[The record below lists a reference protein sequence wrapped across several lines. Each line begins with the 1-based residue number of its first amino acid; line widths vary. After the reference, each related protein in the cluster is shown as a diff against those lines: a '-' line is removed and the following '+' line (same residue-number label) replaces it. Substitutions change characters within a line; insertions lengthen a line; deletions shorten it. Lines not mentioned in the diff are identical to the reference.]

1 MKSVCFIP
9 VYNQIQELPL
19 VLSELRAAPLACD
32 TVLLVN
38 NGSDDGSEQLIRS
51 SEFEYLD
58 FPQNLGIGFG
68 FIKAIEW
75 ALARDYELFCVI
87 AGNGKMLP
95 VEMPRVLDPLRRGE
109 ADYVTGSRFLDD
121 GASPNLPGFRRI
133 SIPMVT
139 RFVNLLYGTALT
151 DVTCGYRAY
160 RLDLI
165 RRARFDWKA
174 PSLYGYGFEY
184 FLYSKVLQDPTIRSI
199 EVPIT
204 MRYPPQGKRYS
215 KIKPI
220 VGWYDM
226 LKPWVQGRLS
236 RGGFAASDGTS
247 RPSA

>member
-9 VYNQIQELPL
+9 VYNQIEELPL

-32 TVLLVN
+32 TVLIVN
-38 NGSDDGSEQLIRS
+38 NGSTDGSEDLIRA

-58 FPQNLGIGFG
+58 FPTNNGIGYG
-68 FIKAIEW
+68 FIKSLEW
-75 ALARDYELFCVI
+75 ALARDYDLYCVI

-95 VEMPRVLDPLRRGE
+95 SEMNRVLDPIRRGE
-109 ADYVTGSRFLDD
+109 ADYVTGSRFLAD

-139 RFVNLLYGTALT
+139 RMVNLLHGTSLT

-165 RRARFDWKA
+165 RRARFDWRA
-174 PSLYGYGFEY
+174 AWLYGYGFEY
-184 FLYSKVLQDPTIRSI
+184 YLYSKVLQEPSIRAI

-204 MRYPPQGKRYS
+204 MRYPAQGKRYS
-215 KIKPI
+215 KIRPV
-220 VGWYDM
+220 VGWIDM
-226 LKPWVQGRLS
+226 LKPWVIGRVT
-236 RGGFAASDGTS
+236 RGGFAPPGEQAGM
-247 RPSA
+247 R